1 MIVVGRPD
9 VRPGGPIRSRT
20 VRHDTNQ
27 HAMVTINDDR
37 SLRLILD
44 ARHRR

>member
-27 HAMVTINDDR
+27 HAMVTLNDDR

-44 ARHRR
+44 THHRR